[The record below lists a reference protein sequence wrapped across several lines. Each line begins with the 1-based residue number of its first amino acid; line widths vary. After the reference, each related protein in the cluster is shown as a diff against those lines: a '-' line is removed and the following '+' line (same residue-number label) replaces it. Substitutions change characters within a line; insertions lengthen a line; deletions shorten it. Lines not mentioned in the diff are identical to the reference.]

1 MFNPKDYGAVGDGKT
16 LDTRAIQ
23 AAIDDAASQG
33 RPGEL
38 AEVILP
44 AGIYLTS
51 SLFLKSHMEFHLEKG
66 AVLLGTTEEECYPV
80 IPTRVAGIEMEWPAA
95 ILNINGQQD
104 VKVSGEGRIDGQG
117 PYWWNKYWGEDGRGG
132 MRKSYDAKG
141 LRWCVDYDCKRVRN
155 LIVMESKD
163 VELSGFQ
170 SVRSGFWNIHLCYSE
185 NLHIHDLSIEDNSG
199 PSTDGIDIDS
209 CRKVVVERC
218 RVACNDDSICVKSGR
233 DADGLRV
240 NRICED
246 VVIQNCE
253 ILTGCGVTIGS
264 ETSGGARNITVRNLK
279 YHNTDC
285 GFRMK
290 SAKTR
295 GGLIEN
301 VLVENLEMVNVKYPF
316 SLCLNWHPAYSY
328 CRIPD
333 SYSGNIPSHWKILT
347 APVSEEQGIPQV
359 KNLTIRNVK
368 AWNEPDYGGV
378 SRAFEI
384 DAFPEKPMTNVVF
397 EDVQIEAK
405 EFGRIAGVRDWK
417 WKDVNISIEKQNDG
431 RNDTYDVR

>member
-1 MFNPKDYGAVGDGKT
+1 MFNPKDYGAVGDGRT

-23 AAIDDAASQG
+23 AAIDAAAEKG
-33 RPGEL
+33 GPGEL

-44 AGIYLTS
+44 AGTYLTS

-95 ILNINGQQD
+95 ILNINGQKE

-117 PYWWNKYWGEDGRGG
+117 SYWWNKYWGEDGRGG
-132 MRKSYDAKG
+132 MRKIYDDKG

-155 LIVMESKD
+155 LVVINSRD

-185 NLHIHDLSIEDNSG
+185 HLHVHDLSIEDNSG

-209 CRKVVVERC
+209 CRKVMVERC

-233 DADGLRV
+233 DANGLKV

-264 ETSGGARNITVRNLK
+264 ETSGGARNIIVRNLK

-328 CRIPD
+328 CKIPD
-333 SYSGNIPSHWKILT
+333 NYTGSIPAHWKTLT
-347 APVSEEQGIPQV
+347 APVLEEQGIPQV
-359 KNLTIRNVK
+359 KNLTVKHVK
-368 AWNEPDYGGV
+368 AWNEPDYNGV

-405 EFGRIAGVRDWK
+405 EFGRIAGVKDFK

-431 RNDTYDVR
+431 KNDTYDVR